1 MAVYKATGLPNDF
14 SHSGWYALLPPPGPV
29 RELEADIT
37 ADWIIV
43 GAGFAGLSAARRL
56 AQLRP
61 DERIVM
67 VDAQRVGW
75 GSAGRNSGFMIDLP
89 HELNSGS
96 YAGAKERDL
105 RNIALNRAAI
115 KFARNVVEEFGLQEF
130 FSPTGKY
137 HGAAGPT
144 GLKVLTTFAQ
154 HLDALGEAY
163 KALPAQAMREL
174 TGTTYYLGGLH
185 TPGAAIIQPAG
196 YVRGLGSALSDK
208 IEIYE
213 NAPVTR
219 IETGREHT
227 VETSKGRVRAPR
239 VILTINGHAESFGF
253 YRRRLMHIYT
263 FASMTR
269 ALDQREQS
277 HLGGAP
283 EWALIPADPMG
294 TTVRRIR
301 EGRIVIRNT
310 FTYNPDMHTNP
321 RQVATMGRRHKH
333 SFRAR
338 FPMLREVE
346 MEYQW
351 GGHLCFS
358 LNSVPGF
365 GEIDERVYA
374 AVCQNGLGTVKGTL
388 AGMLIAELAA
398 GVENP
403 MIDELLACDPP
414 RRLYPEL
421 LMTIGARAHL
431 WWTHQRAGKD
441 L

>member
-1 MAVYKATGLPNDF
+1 MAVYQATGFPDDF
-14 SHSGWYALLPPPGPV
+14 SRSGWYQLLPPPGPV

-37 ADWIIV
+37 ADWIII
-43 GAGFAGLSAARRL
+43 GAGFSGLSAARRL

-61 DERIVM
+61 GERIIVL
-67 VDAQRVGW
+67 DAQRVGW

-89 HELNSGS
+89 HELNSGT
-96 YAGAKERDL
+96 YAGDKERDL

-115 KFARNVVEEFGLQEF
+115 DFARDVVEEFGLEDF
-130 FSPTGKY
+130 FSPTGKH

-144 GLKVLTTFAQ
+144 GLRSLEAFAR

-163 KALPAQAMREL
+163 ESLSAQAMQEL
-174 TGTTYYLGGLH
+174 TGTTYYVGGLH

-196 YVRGLGSALSDK
+196 YVRGLCCALSDK
-208 IEIYE
+208 VEIYE
-213 NAPVTR
+213 NAPVSR
-219 IETGREHT
+219 IETGRVHT
-227 VETSKGRVRAPR
+227 VETLKGRARAPHI
-239 VILTINGHAESFGF
+239 ILSVNGHAESFGF

-269 ALDQREQS
+269 VLDRCERSQ
-277 HLGGAP
+277 LGGTP

-310 FTYNPDMHTNP
+310 FTYNPDMQTSP
-321 RQVATMGRRHKH
+321 RQVAAMGRRHEH
-333 SFRAR
+333 SFHAR
-338 FPMLREVE
+338 FPKLRKVE
-346 MEYQW
+346 MEYVW
-351 GGHLCFS
+351 GGHLCLS
-358 LNSVPGF
+358 INSVPGF
-365 GEIDERVYA
+365 GEIDERVYV

-414 RRLYPEL
+414 RRLYPEP
-421 LMTIGARAHL
+421 LMTLGARAHL
-431 WWTHQRAGKD
+431 WWAHQRAGKD